1 MESRTN
7 SISVTLDGDASTK
20 TVLVKQGDSG
30 TRFLQFTFTNTLTS
44 TTAITLEEDTEVKVR
59 FKLAD
64 GTSYEVEAEKNDSRT
79 RATAQIPTEVMLNV
93 GRVLVD
99 ALLYQDDELI
109 STSTFELRVVESAI
123 GISGG
128 QVVIGGKFYNVTAMT
143 RQQFDAATPSENTV
157 YMVDDSPQEDGST
170 LTIYLGSYKV
180 ATIGTGD
187 DGTSSIFTYR
197 DIGTFHQRQA
207 GLSSEIITD
216 DDIQTFTLELQRLVA
231 ARGDM
236 TRTQYLKFYDDYPEP
251 EDEEATVQ
259 STAEMYADDVIRFKI
274 GTNTEVEITEEGMFF
289 NGQKLGGGSR
299 NIGQSVGLLSGT
311 SNSVIGQA
319 EEVEE

>member
-44 TTAITLEEDTEVKVR
+44 TAVITLEEDTEVKVR

-64 GTSYEVEAEKNDSRT
+64 GTSYEVEAEKNSSRT

-109 STSTFELRVVESAI
+109 STSTFGLRVIESAI

-128 QVVIGGKFYNVTAMT
+128 QVIIGGKFYNVSAMT
-143 RQQFDAATPSENTV
+143 RQQFNATTPAENTV
-157 YMVDDSPQEDGST
+157 YMIDDSPQEDGSV

-197 DIGTFHQRQA
+197 DIAMFHQRQA
-207 GLSSEIITD
+207 SLTSEIVTD
-216 DDIQTFTLELQRLVA
+216 NDVQTFTLELQRLVA

-236 TRTQYLKFYDDYPEP
+236 TRIQYLKFYDDYT
-251 EDEEATVQ
+251 EDEESPIK
-259 STAEMYADDVIRFKI
+259 STAEVYADDIIRFKI
-274 GTNTEVEITEEGMFF
+274 GANTEVEITEEGVFF

-299 NIGQSVGLLSGT
+299 NIGQSVGLLSGI